1 MSKISHKYGASGRVN
16 STGREN
22 PPKGMDSYLRN
33 FTSKDLLEDT
43 ITELSLMGVYTHGI
57 FSPLNSH

>member
-1 MSKISHKYGASGRVN
+1 MSKISLKYGASGRVN

-33 FTSKDLLEDT
+33 FTSNDLLEDT
-43 ITELSLMGVYTHGI
+43 IT
-57 FSPLNSH
+57 

>member
-1 MSKISHKYGASGRVN
+1 MSKITLKYGASGRVN

-22 PPKGMDSYLRN
+22 PPKGMDSYLRS
-33 FTSKDLLEDT
+33 FTSNNQFEDT